1 MFASSFNPAVRP
13 PSRGGAAKNYFLPVP
28 SGFSLQVFK
37 APTMSARPYAAKVDL
52 DYRPMARVDSQSR
65 QQSGHVPRQQEPT
78 RKLLKAPP
86 PEEPGFAKRSYE
98 HKPSSGRYAIHAGPV
113 PDTYIYERS
122 ISSKAEYPYSPSD
135 VTSECDSIF
144 SVNTQISSGSS
155 SSSVTDSPPN
165 TRMLQ
170 IRAASPSPEQSHSR
184 SPHSYHP
191 RSMSTF
197 PLGHSCP
204 SCGEAS
210 PPSRTSSMTVN
221 KGSYTPYPSRPLP
234 TPPVSARVRKDSILL
249 ASERSIMSYDT
260 RQHSTS
266 LKHGERVPFPA
277 PPVDEQG
284 RNSMGMQLS
293 RSSSLKGN
301 LSITIPPPPGLD
313 LVPGGHYE
321 YPPVQGP
328 VLDNESNY
336 RPPGIPHRRNFD
348 GDHTQVLPQRPV
360 CPVNI
365 PRSVRWCDDLI
376 CPSPIFPNQRRKG
389 WFNRRGDQLWRN
401 DGSYR
406 APAPGEAY
414 PPDLEGYPEPGNGWQ
429 NEEGTRIDISHR
441 LIPKPPLRSVLKPT
455 NYKCQDGIIA
465 GYLTAVPSSPTS
477 DDE

>member
-184 SPHSYHP
+184 SSHSYHP
-191 RSMSTF
+191 RSMSIF
-197 PLGHSCP
+197 PPGHSCP
-204 SCGEAS
+204 SCSEAS
-210 PPSRTSSMTVN
+210 PPSRSSSMAAN

-277 PPVDEQG
+277 PPG
-284 RNSMGMQLS
+284 TSLLLS
-293 RSSSLKGN
+293 HQ
-301 LSITIPPPPGLD
+301 PPGLD

-429 NEEGTRIDISHR
+429 NEEGTRIDIGHR

>member
-1 MFASSFNPAVRP
+1 
-13 PSRGGAAKNYFLPVP
+13 
-28 SGFSLQVFK
+28 
-37 APTMSARPYAAKVDL
+37 MSARPYAAKVDL
-52 DYRPMARVDSQSR
+52 DYRPMARADSQSR

-170 IRAASPSPEQSHSR
+170 IRAASPSPEQARSR
-184 SPHSYHP
+184 SPPLYHP
-191 RSMSTF
+191 RGMSTF

-210 PPSRTSSMTVN
+210 PPHRSSSMTAN
-221 KGSYTPYPSRPLP
+221 KGCYNTYPSRPLP

-249 ASERSIMSYDT
+249 ASERSITSYDT

-266 LKHGERVPFPA
+266 VKHGERVPFPA

-301 LSITIPPPPGLD
+301 LSIAIPPPPGLD

-328 VLDNESNY
+328 VLDTEPNY
-336 RPPGIPHRRNFD
+336 RPHSIPHRRNFD
-348 GDHTQVLPQRPV
+348 GDHTQACLAVA
-360 CPVNI
+360 
-365 PRSVRWCDDLI
+365 RSVRWCDDLI

-406 APAPGEAY
+406 APAPGDVY
-414 PPDLEGYPEPGNGWQ
+414 PPDLEGYPEPGSGWQ
-429 NEEGTRIDISHR
+429 NEEGTRIDINHR

-465 GYLTAVPSSPTS
+465 GYLTAAPSSPTD

>member
-37 APTMSARPYAAKVDL
+37 APTMSTRPYAAKVDL
-52 DYRPMARVDSQSR
+52 DYRPMTRANSQSR

-86 PEEPGFAKRSYE
+86 PEEPGFTKRSYE

-122 ISSKAEYPYSPSD
+122 ISSKAGYPYSPSD

-155 SSSVTDSPPN
+155 SSSVTDSPQN

-170 IRAASPSPEQSHSR
+170 IRAASPSSEQLRSR
-184 SPHSYHP
+184 SPPSYHP
-191 RSMSTF
+191 RGMSTF

-210 PPSRTSSMTVN
+210 SPPRTSSMTTN
-221 KGSYTPYPSRPLP
+221 KGNYIHYPSRPLP

-284 RNSMGMQLS
+284 RNSMGIHPS

-301 LSITIPPPPGLD
+301 LSITIPPPPGL
-313 LVPGGHYE
+313 GF
-321 YPPVQGP
+321 GP
-328 VLDNESNY
+328 RWSL
-336 RPPGIPHRRNFD
+336 RA
-348 GDHTQVLPQRPV
+348 LPQRAM
-360 CPVNI
+360 CPAAVA
-365 PRSVRWCDDLI
+365 RSVRWCDDLI

-401 DGSYR
+401 DGYYR
-406 APAPGEAY
+406 TPAPEDAY
-414 PPDLEGYPEPGNGWQ
+414 PPDLEGYPEPGCGWQ

-465 GYLTAVPSSPTS
+465 GYLTAAPSSPTS

>member
-37 APTMSARPYAAKVDL
+37 APTVSARPYAAKVDS
-52 DYRPMARVDSQSR
+52 DYRPMTRADSQSR

-78 RKLLKAPP
+78 RKLLKAPL
-86 PEEPGFAKRSYE
+86 PEESGFAKRSYE

-122 ISSKAEYPYSPSD
+122 ISSKVGYPYSPSD

-170 IRAASPSPEQSHSR
+170 IRATSPNCEQARSR
-184 SPHSYHP
+184 SPPSYHP
-191 RSMSTF
+191 RGMSTF

-204 SCGEAS
+204 SCGDAGPLPRS
-210 PPSRTSSMTVN
+210 SSMTAN
-221 KGSYTPYPSRPLP
+221 KGNYIPYPSRPLP
-234 TPPVSARVRKDSILL
+234 TPPVSAR
-249 ASERSIMSYDT
+249 
-260 RQHSTS
+260 HSTS

-328 VLDNESNY
+328 VLDTEPNFP
-336 RPPGIPHRRNFD
+336 PPGMPHRRNFD
-348 GDHTQVLPQRPV
+348 GNHTQALPQRPV
-360 CPVNI
+360 CPAAVA
-365 PRSVRWCDDLI
+365 RS
-376 CPSPIFPNQRRKG
+376 RRKG

-406 APAPGEAY
+406 TPAPGDAY
-414 PPDLEGYPEPGNGWQ
+414 PPDLEGYPEPGSGWQ
-429 NEEGTRIDISHR
+429 NEEGTRIDIGHR

-465 GYLTAVPSSPTS
+465 GYLTAGPSSPTS